1 MPGTFCYGS
10 SSKKAVFCSV
20 DIFRGIQNKYHQQ
33 TNIFK
38 GNHKGNNQKNK
49 SFLYFCVIVFVAIFT
64 FNILYKSVD
73 PIFRALCEE
82 KAHEIATI
90 VTNEE
95 ATNVM
100 ANYKYGDMFTLE
112 KDSNRKCE
120 DD

>member
-1 MPGTFCYGS
+1 MQEIKLSYKIYS
-10 SSKKAVFCSV
+10 
-20 DIFRGIQNKYHQQ
+20 RGRL
-33 TNIFK
+33 NIFK
-38 GNHKGNNQKNK
+38 GNHKGNFGRRNNKKNK
-49 SFLYFCVIVFVAIFT
+49 SFLCFCVIILVAIFT

-95 ATNVM
+95 STKVM
-100 ANYKYGDMFTLE
+100 ANYKYGDMFTVE

>member
-1 MPGTFCYGS
+1 MQESKS
-10 SSKKAVFCSV
+10 SYKIYS
-20 DIFRGIQNKYHQQ
+20 RGRL
-33 TNIFK
+33 NIFK

-73 PIFRALCEE
+73 PIFRALCED

-100 ANYKYGDMFTLE
+100 ANYKYGDMFTVE